1 MGLIQE
7 SRFTKMEIKIRI
19 QIQVQE
25 KTNEKPC
32 LFRQVEIKITKLCH
46 EKYQKNSRFPH
57 TGTKKPF
64 FQQYGFYKTKKPQL
78 RQKIR

>member
-25 KTNEKPC
+25 KTNEKPR
-32 LFRQVEIKITKLCH
+32 LFRQAEIKITKLCH
-46 EKYQKNSRFPH
+46 GKYQKIVDFPIR
-57 TGTKKPF
+57 GQKKPF
-64 FQQYGFYKTKKPQL
+64 FRQYEFY
-78 RQKIR
+78 